1 VIEEQSSLNEDR
13 ASALVR
19 KALANS
25 LSIDATA
32 IAPHERLQELPGA
45 DSVRLLQI
53 IADLERHLGL
63 EFDDEEIF
71 RPHTFEGLVTMVGAR
86 MKTANDHV

>member
-1 VIEEQSSLNEDR
+1 MNEEQSSLNEDR

-19 KALANS
+19 QALADS

-32 IAPHERLQELPGA
+32 IAPAERLHELPGA

-53 IADLERHLGL
+53 IAELERHLGL

-71 RPHTFEGLVTMVGAR
+71 QPHTFEGLVTMVQDR
-86 MKTANDHV
+86 MKAVHGHV